1 MKILFA
7 SSSDD
12 PADWVPTLM
21 AELPEA
27 EIRVHPDVGDPAGI
41 DYALVWKPPPGL
53 LAALPNLKAILS
65 LGAGVDALLA
75 DPTLPGGVPLARL
88 VDPGLTVGMTDYVCW
103 QVLAAHRR
111 AADYRAQQ
119 ARVRWRPLAEA
130 LAPERRVGVMGLG
143 ELGADAARMLAA
155 LRFDVAGWSRSAKSI
170 PGVAC
175 FSGAEGLAEF
185 LARTEI
191 LVCLLPLTPQTAGV
205 LDADLFARLP
215 RGAHVINAGRGGH
228 LVDTDLLA
236 ALDSGQ
242 VSTAALD
249 VFHDEPLPAVHP
261 FWRHPRVT
269 VTPHVAS
276 VTHARSAAR
285 TIAADIRRLEAGQP
299 PAHPVD
305 RRRGY

>member
-12 PADWVPTLM
+12 PADWVPTLT

-75 DPTLPGGVPLARL
+75 DPTLPDGVPLARL

-103 QVLAAHRR
+103 QVLSAHRR

-119 ARVRWRPLAEA
+119 ARAQWRPLAET

-191 LVCLLPLTPQTAGV
+191 LVCLLPLTPETAGV

-249 VFHDEPLPAVHP
+249 VFRDEPLPPGHP

-305 RRRGY
+305 RGRGY